1 MIAIIAAMKEEVAH
15 LRSLG
20 RHSRNGAQVTV
31 TGVGKEK
38 ALTAVTSL
46 LRTEPQPGLVL
57 SLGFSGALSDEL
69 NTGDLILARKIFLAE
84 SESYVEV
91 SGEYYTLAEKTIN
104 EMALPYVSRD
114 SVTVPNL
121 VRTRAEKD
129 ELARTYNCQAV
140 NMEDYWVGFAAA
152 QAGIPFLSVRA
163 VLDMTHQELPAF
175 VEELVWNKERR
186 QGLRVILSSLARP
199 TRIPKLMSLAKQSKR
214 AQESLGTFAASFVA
228 KAVAG
233 GVCSPA

>member
-1 MIAIIAAMKEEVAH
+1 MIAIIAAMKEEVA
-15 LRSLG
+15 RLG
-20 RHSRNGAQVTV
+20 KPSENGTQVTV

-38 ALTAVTSL
+38 VLTAVTSL
-46 LRTEPQPGLVL
+46 LQTEPHPSLIL

-84 SESYVEV
+84 SESFVEV

-104 EMALPYVSRD
+104 EKALPYVRRD

-121 VRTRAEKD
+121 VRTRSEKD
-129 ELARTYNCQAV
+129 ELARTYNCHAV
-140 NMEDYWVGFAAA
+140 NMEDYWVGFAAI

-163 VLDMTHQELPAF
+163 ILDMTHQELPAF
-175 VEELVWNKERR
+175 IEELVWDRKRR

-199 TRIPKLMSLAKQSKR
+199 TRIPKLMSLAKQSRK
-214 AQESLGTFAASFVA
+214 AQESLGAFAASFVA
-228 KAVAG
+228 KAVAE